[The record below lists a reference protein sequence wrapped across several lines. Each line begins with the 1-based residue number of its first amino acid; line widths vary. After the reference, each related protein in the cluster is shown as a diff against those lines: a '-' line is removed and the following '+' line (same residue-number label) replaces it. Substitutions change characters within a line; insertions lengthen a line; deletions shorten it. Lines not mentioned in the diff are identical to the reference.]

1 MENEQKQA
9 QTTPVAMQGFQPLVA
24 SLATI
29 VATLLGT
36 STMVSPINANQGKM
50 LGEMLELNKSISEQ
64 TRVLVEV
71 VKSNQ
76 VVANQVAA
84 KLDSINTRLDGLEK
98 KLSK

>member
-1 MENEQKQA
+1 MSDDKQ
-9 QTTPVAMQGFQPLVA
+9 TVTPIASQALQPMLA

-36 STMVSPINANQGKM
+36 STLVSPINANQGKM

-84 KLDSINTRLDGLEK
+84 KLDNINTRLDGLEK